1 MQKLLATLASE
12 LTGKV
17 EKLWGVGLLSLPAG
31 RQEGGDMLK
40 EHFLEF
46 RNLEHQ
52 RIRHGGEDS
61 EVVIEMQ
68 REKEKPMIQQV
79 HRALAMVQPCRL

>member
-1 MQKLLATLASE
+1 
-12 LTGKV
+12 
-17 EKLWGVGLLSLPAG
+17 
-31 RQEGGDMLK
+31 MLK
-40 EHFLEF
+40 EHFLKF
-46 RNLEHQ
+46 RNLERQ

-79 HRALAMVQPCRL
+79 HRALAMVLPCRL